1 MEKELEEQEEDIL
14 ILFFSSGPSFKQFR
28 DYEPRLNRFFSRNS
42 LPRIR
47 DEAYVKNSDDK
58 KSKGTCSV
66 SLFIDKKQRCTLIL
80 LELNIPFKKYQTNS
94 EITQLLSVFRINIFR
109 IQDNKSVMS
118 GFYRISFTE
127 YMLGDYT
134 DLFSPNER
142 KKDEKIMYKYFK
154 DKYVKPQVWIKKD
167 GWNEKLY
174 FRWNKSWWFYE

>member
-1 MEKELEEQEEDIL
+1 MEKELEEQEEDKL

-28 DYEPRLNRFFSRNS
+28 DYEPRLNRLFSRNS

-94 EITQLLSVFRINIFR
+94 EITQLLSIFRINIFR

>member
-1 MEKELEEQEEDIL
+1 MKRMWKISTIRKVKEHV
-14 ILFFSSGPSFKQFR
+14 
-28 DYEPRLNRFFSRNS
+28 RFHY
-42 LPRIR
+42 LL
-47 DEAYVKNSDDK
+47 
-58 KSKGTCSV
+58 T
-66 SLFIDKKQRCTLIL
+66 KKQRCTLIL

-94 EITQLLSVFRINIFR
+94 EITQLLSIFRINIFR

-142 KKDEKIMYKYFK
+142 KKDEKIMYKYFQ

>member
-1 MEKELEEQEEDIL
+1 MKPMWKISMIRKVKEHV
-14 ILFFSSGPSFKQFR
+14 
-28 DYEPRLNRFFSRNS
+28 RFHY
-42 LPRIR
+42 LL
-47 DEAYVKNSDDK
+47 
-58 KSKGTCSV
+58 T
-66 SLFIDKKQRCTLIL
+66 KKQRYTLIL
-80 LELNIPFKKYQTNS
+80 LELNIPFKKYQTTS
-94 EITQLLSVFRINIFR
+94 EITQLLSIFRINIFR

>member
-1 MEKELEEQEEDIL
+1 MKRMWKISMIRKVKEHV
-14 ILFFSSGPSFKQFR
+14 
-28 DYEPRLNRFFSRNS
+28 RFHY
-42 LPRIR
+42 LL
-47 DEAYVKNSDDK
+47 
-58 KSKGTCSV
+58 T
-66 SLFIDKKQRCTLIL
+66 KKQRYTLIL

-134 DLFSPNER
+134 DLFSQNER

>member
-1 MEKELEEQEEDIL
+1 MKRMWKISTIRKVKEHV
-14 ILFFSSGPSFKQFR
+14 
-28 DYEPRLNRFFSRNS
+28 RFHY
-42 LPRIR
+42 LL
-47 DEAYVKNSDDK
+47 
-58 KSKGTCSV
+58 T
-66 SLFIDKKQRCTLIL
+66 KKQRCTLIL

>member
-1 MEKELEEQEEDIL
+1 MKRMWKISTIRKVKEHV
-14 ILFFSSGPSFKQFR
+14 
-28 DYEPRLNRFFSRNS
+28 RFHY
-42 LPRIR
+42 LL
-47 DEAYVKNSDDK
+47 
-58 KSKGTCSV
+58 T
-66 SLFIDKKQRCTLIL
+66 KKQRYTLIL

-94 EITQLLSVFRINIFR
+94 EITQLLSLFRINIFR